1 MKLLT
6 RQSLDSGLHAKV
18 LVPDDA
24 FKERINSAHYD
35 GGCDQLRPKLGPLG
49 DAARNDRWNGS
60 RKSQKEKDLDQR
72 VTIFGGQFLGPYKK
86 AGAMSPA
93 YPTANYATVES

>member
-1 MKLLT
+1 MTAVAINCGQNLV
-6 RQSLDSGLHAKV
+6 RSAMPPEMIAGMAAEKV
-18 LVPDDA
+18 
-24 FKERINSAHYD
+24 K
-35 GGCDQLRPKLGPLG
+35 
-49 DAARNDRWNGS
+49 
-60 RKSQKEKDLDQR
+60 KEKDLDQR